1 MELRIKCEAKVDL
14 VDFVNLLNVM
24 CEVNE
29 YELKD
34 ETLNGYVCVKGKYI
48 KDDLHEEY
56 DFLENVP
63 FTVVFNANSLSLDKI
78 EVEDLVTTEIINHGL
93 ECKFNI
99 AITYSEIEKDLNEN
113 LEENNLIEE
122 EEIKDL
128 PETNNDFISSN
139 DEELKTEI
147 NQKYDELLN
156 KILSTREEDNEV
168 EESKEIEENVEKNIF
183 NISTSENKLR
193 PVFTKF
199 KDSYT
204 SYHVYYPKQESE
216 LESIC
221 NKEKISID
229 RIYSD
234 NANKDFKDKKRIIIK

>member
-1 MELRIKCEAKVDL
+1 MELRIKCDAKVDL

-48 KDDLHEEY
+48 KDDLHQEY

-99 AITYSEIEKDLNEN
+99 VITYSEIAKDLNEDDI
-113 LEENNLIEE
+113 LIKSD
-122 EEIKDL
+122 EIKEDL

-156 KILSTREEDNEV
+156 KILSTREEDIEL
-168 EESKEIEENVEKNIF
+168 EENEEKEENIEKNIF

-199 KDSYT
+199 SDSYT